1 LLPLADAGSLGPLA
15 GDLHSPFMARA
26 MIVLSMAQSTESCGA
41 GEVFSRDFRM
51 KCTIDNQWLF
61 HCEFCNNG
69 DGLIDKRPADAFG
82 RIDIGRAKA

>member
-41 GEVFSRDFRM
+41 CEVFSRDFRM
-51 KCTIDNQWLF
+51 KCIIDNQWLF
-61 HCEFCNNG
+61 DCEFSDNG
-69 DGLIDKRPADAFG
+69 DASIDKWPTDAFG
-82 RIDIGRAKA
+82 RIDMGRAKA